1 MNDYGIVGLNPC
13 VHCGFC
19 LQTCPTYLAT
29 GDESDS
35 PRGRIV
41 LIKALLEGRLP
52 PTEETVA
59 HHIDRCLGCRACET
73 VCPSGVEYGPALEHT
88 RTLLAHTR
96 PIPLAARFVNAVL
109 AEARLRRPLLAL
121 ARTARPVARALAGSS
136 RLGFAMG
143 MLGATAAWPDGRRD
157 GGPALPGAKV
167 GDDGPA
173 RHRLPNAKLSIL
185 FTGCIMEGLFAH
197 VHRATQ
203 RTLTANGFE
212 FSAVP
217 RQVCCGALHAHSGQ
231 HTKALE
237 LARMNVAAF
246 AAYPDAIV
254 AVNSAGCAAM
264 LKEYGRLLTG
274 DPLESEAVAL
284 SGRVQDVCELL
295 AEAGPR
301 EGAKIRLRVAYDP
314 PCHLLHAQGIQEAP
328 LRILNSV
335 PGLECVQPRAAELCC
350 GSAGTYSLTETVL
363 SRAVLTQ
370 KTAALREVEPDLVAS
385 GNPGCIM
392 QIGAGLAV
400 HGSELRVVHPVE
412 ILDWSYQ
419 EAGVYDL

>member
-1 MNDYGIVGLNPC
+1 
-13 VHCGFC
+13 
-19 LQTCPTYLAT
+19 
-29 GDESDS
+29 
-35 PRGRIV
+35 
-41 LIKALLEGRLP
+41 
-52 PTEETVA
+52 
-59 HHIDRCLGCRACET
+59 
-73 VCPSGVEYGPALEHT
+73 
-88 RTLLAHTR
+88 
-96 PIPLAARFVNAVL
+96 
-109 AEARLRRPLLAL
+109 
-121 ARTARPVARALAGSS
+121 
-136 RLGFAMG
+136 
-143 MLGATAAWPDGRRD
+143 
-157 GGPALPGAKV
+157 
-167 GDDGPA
+167 
-173 RHRLPNAKLSIL
+173 
-185 FTGCIMEGLFAH
+185 
-197 VHRATQ
+197 
-203 RTLTANGFE
+203 
-212 FSAVP
+212 
-217 RQVCCGALHAHSGQ
+217 
-231 HTKALE
+231 
-237 LARMNVAAF
+237 MNVAAF

>member
-19 LQTCPTYLAT
+19 LQSCPTYLVT

-41 LIKALLEGRLP
+41 LIKALMEGRLP
-52 PTEETVA
+52 PTEQSLA

-73 VCPSGVEYGPALEHT
+73 VCPSGVEYGSALERT
-88 RTLLAHTR
+88 RTLLADTR
-96 PIPLAARFVNAVL
+96 PIPLTARLVNAVL
-109 AEARLRRPLLAL
+109 AETKLRRPLLAL
-121 ARTARPVARALAGSS
+121 ARAARPAARALAGGS
-136 RLGFAMG
+136 RLGFAIG
-143 MLGATAAWPDGRRD
+143 MLGATAAWRNGRGT
-157 GGPALPGAKV
+157 GGPLLTSKKMSDV
-167 GDDGPA
+167 GPA
-173 RHRLPNAKLSIL
+173 RRGPQDTKPTIL

-203 RTLTANGFE
+203 RTLTANGLDLA
-212 FSAVP
+212 SATG
-217 RQVCCGALHAHSGQ
+217 QVCCGALHAHTGQ
-231 HTKALE
+231 HAKALE
-237 LARMNVAAF
+237 LARTNVAAF
-246 AAYPDAIV
+246 AAHPDAV
-254 AVNSAGCAAM
+254 VVVDSAGCGAM
-264 LKEYGRLLTG
+264 LKEYRRLLAG
-274 DPLESEAVAL
+274 DPLESEAAAL
-284 SGRVQDVCELL
+284 SGRVRDVCELL

-301 EGAKIRLRVAYDP
+301 EGAKVRLRVAYDP

-328 LRILNSV
+328 LRILNSI

-350 GSAGTYSLTETVL
+350 GSAGNYSLTETVL
-363 SRAVLTQ
+363 SRAVLDQ
-370 KTAALREVEPDLVAS
+370 KIATLREVEPDLVAS

-392 QIGAGLAV
+392 QIGAGLAANGCEV
-400 HGSELRVVHPVE
+400 PVVHPVE